1 MDSQEFI
8 GLVTVTYNSAKVLPG
23 FLRSIEIQSH
33 ANFILYVVDNAST
46 DETLAMLRNWPD
58 KRLRL
63 LSNNQN
69 FGIAAGNNQGIRQAL
84 EDGCDSV
91 LLINNDTEFNPD
103 LISTLAREL
112 RAQNVDI
119 VCPKIMYFDEP
130 TRIWAAGGRFDKR
143 LGYRPVHLAGEEID
157 HGQCDQPRLIDYT
170 PTCCVLIR
178 RSVFEAVGLMDE
190 RYFVYFDDVDFM
202 YRAVQEGMKI
212 LYSPATTL
220 LHKVGRLTGGGESL
234 FSVRYCTRNRVYFLR
249 RHLGPFRSLWTLL
262 LYELHYL
269 RGLLSGGL
277 SPKVFYLKHKATW
290 EGLFM

>member
-1 MDSQEFI
+1 MDSRQHI
-8 GLVTVTYNSAKVLPG
+8 GLVTVTYNSATVLPD
-23 FLRSIEIQSH
+23 FLCSIESQSH
-33 ANFILYVVDNAST
+33 TNFILYVIDNAST
-46 DETLAMLRNWPD
+46 DETLAILRNWTDP
-58 KRLRL
+58 RLRR
-63 LSNNQN
+63 
-69 FGIAAGNNQGIRQAL
+69 IANRDNHGVAGGNNQGIRQAL

-91 LLINNDTEFNPD
+91 LLLNNDTVFDPGLVE
-103 LISTLAREL
+103 TLAREL
-112 RAQNVDI
+112 HAQNVDM
-119 VCPKIMYFDEP
+119 VCPKILYFDEP

-157 HGQCDQPRLIDYT
+157 RGQCDQPQLIDYT

-178 RSVFEAVGLMDE
+178 KSVFDTVGLMDE

-202 YRAVQEGMKI
+202 YRATQAGMKI
-212 LYSPATTL
+212 LYSPAATL

-249 RHLGPFRSLWTLL
+249 RHLGPLRSLWTLL

-277 SPKVFYLKHKATW
+277 SPKIYYLKHKATW